1 MAVFEA
7 PTSELSVP
15 YRNQNDVA
23 APLGFTVPFKLAL
36 LLVTDVAAPV
46 VTAGA
51 LTVDGV
57 VNELM
62 PPLLVPALFEAW
74 I

>member
-7 PTSELSVP
+7 PASELLVP
-15 YRNQNDVA
+15 YRNQNDVF
-23 APLGFTVPFKLAL
+23 APLGFTVPLNWAL

-51 LTVDGV
+51 PAGV
-57 VNELM
+57 VKEAM
-62 PPLLVPALFEAW
+62 APLLVPALLEAC